1 MMREITSVKGTC
13 VGKKL
18 GLALQKFN
26 VLTINNKMFKK
37 NKNKNKSDG
46 PKREV
51 IRGMTF
57 I

>member
-26 VLTINNKMFKK
+26 VLTINNKVLKR
-37 NKNKNKSDG
+37 NKSKNKSDVAN
-46 PKREV
+46 REV